1 MAQAGRG
8 RDRRSWQVPDK
19 RSSSP
24 QPTDRRRWRLRGR
37 TVASPRSVVYRLTVH
52 RPPIA
57 WTLSALFM
65 FKGFICL
72 TTVAYPIS
80 AAEPVGLVA
89 IAGTLG
95 IAAAA
100 AIWLLGSRIP
110 LLGYELLAAGG
121 SLTTSWLVAHAA
133 TPGGMMVAAFA
144 YPWTA
149 IYAAHFFPRRGVIVQ
164 GVLISVGF
172 SVGLALGGLHHVAV
186 YWTIVTVTIWSIC
199 LLLGNLSESMRRQ
212 AGTDQLTGLLN
223 RNGFQTAA
231 LRERALADRTGS
243 PLTLAVLDLDG
254 FKQINDREGHLAGDE
269 ILNHAAAILGGA
281 VRTED
286 TAFRVGGDEFALILP
301 ETTAEEALPVVERLS
316 AALAGAADRPLS
328 ASFGVA
334 VFPRDGGG
342 HDALFRAADA
352 AMYTAKRDGS
362 GIRFAA

>member
-1 MAQAGRG
+1 
-8 RDRRSWQVPDK
+8 
-19 RSSSP
+19 
-24 QPTDRRRWRLRGR
+24 
-37 TVASPRSVVYRLTVH
+37 VYRLTAR

-80 AAEPVGLVA
+80 ATEPVGLVA

-95 IAAAA
+95 IAAAT

-254 FKQINDREGHLAGDE
+254 FKQINDRDGHAAGDRLLAGLGRAWRARVRPGD
-269 ILNHAAAILGGA
+269 ILARH
-281 VRTED
+281 
-286 TAFRVGGDEFALILP
+286 GGDEFVLLLP
-301 ETTAEEALPVVERLS
+301 ATTSTGAEAVLERLRDGQDPVGWSVGVSEWLIGESLDAPMARADRYLYGVKS
-316 AALAGAADRPLS
+316 AQRGKQAAERLEGEYLAGALLHS
-328 ASFGVA
+328 
-334 VFPRDGGG
+334 
-342 HDALFRAADA
+342 
-352 AMYTAKRDGS
+352 T
-362 GIRFAA
+362 